1 MYDRANGS
9 VETYRRDWL
18 RGMTLD
24 DQLFHQSLVSLR
36 HLDEVHRGHVQPYS
50 EHTLLHL
57 VRRGLVDLE
66 ESDRPWDSS
75 TCSMRYSAT
84 LADCLWEMV
93 LRERNRV
100 GFLSTLFVADEADRR
115 PM

>member
-18 RGMTLD
+18 GGLTLD
-24 DQLFHQSLVSLR
+24 DQLLR
-36 HLDEVHRGHVQPYS
+36 HLDETHRGHVQPYS
-50 EHTLLHL
+50 EHALLHL

-66 ESDRPWDSS
+66 ESDRPWDS
-75 TCSMRYSAT
+75 TTRAMRYSAT

-100 GFLSTLFVADEADRR
+100 GFPSTLFAAEEADRR